1 MLNQERTQHAVDVYN
16 VQTASADVLNTG
28 GGAWVSTPTWTIAL
42 DLTRVT
48 EIVCVLRFI
57 HQPPPGTV
65 MRSISFRK
73 GADEDGFPDE
83 MIDVYFDEQHEQD
96 FERVC
101 DKNDLRRDDDRRH

>member
-1 MLNQERTQHAVDVYN
+1 
-16 VQTASADVLNTG
+16 
-28 GGAWVSTPTWTIAL
+28 
-42 DLTRVT
+42 
-48 EIVCVLRFI
+48 
-57 HQPPPGTV
+57 